1 MGEWTLF
8 SNHGHVLVC
17 LARNKRARLRDVA
30 SDVGITERAVQKIV
44 SELQQAG
51 LIAITKHGR
60 CNQYE
65 IHGKKNLR
73 HPLEAGCTVGRL
85 LQLVVKSQGE
95 GGEQPAAS
103 HPPPKPERKQK
114 PSAPQ
119 ARPEAELPPAPP
131 PEDNKLTKR
140 AIETPPDK
148 PVDKAPDKAAE
159 KSSASKEDETRKQGS
174 LF

>member
-95 GGEQPAAS
+95 SSGEHTDS
-103 HPPPKPERKQK
+103 PPPSKPERKQK
-114 PSAPQ
+114 PAVSRAQ
-119 ARPEAELPPAPP
+119 PEAELPATPAA
-131 PEDNKLTKR
+131 EDIKATKR
-140 AIETPPDK
+140 LS
-148 PVDKAPDKAAE
+148 DKAADKPAD
-159 KSSASKEDETRKQGS
+159 KSSVSPQEDARKQGS

>member
-17 LARNKRARLRDVA
+17 LARNRRARLRDVA

-95 GGEQPAAS
+95 GSEETTVRPASA
-103 HPPPKPERKQK
+103 KPERK
-114 PSAPQ
+114 PRPAAPR
-119 ARPEAELPPAPP
+119 ARPEGERPPAPP
-131 PEDNKLTKR
+131 PEVNKPAKR
-140 AIETPPDK
+140 ATETAPDK
-148 PVDKAPDKAAE
+148 PADKAPG
-159 KSSASKEDETRKQGS
+159 SKDDETRKQGS

>member
-1 MGEWTLF
+1 MIGEWTLF

-73 HPLEAGCTVGRL
+73 HPLEAQCTVGRL
-85 LQLVVKSQGE
+85 LQLIVKSPVDDGTDSAPAR
-95 GGEQPAAS
+95 PAAKPATRRKPAEARPKAEA
-103 HPPPKPERKQK
+103 HPPSKPTAEETK
-114 PSAPQ
+114 P
-119 ARPEAELPPAPP
+119 R
-131 PEDNKLTKR
+131 
-140 AIETPPDK
+140 K
-148 PVDKAPDKAAE
+148 PVAE
-159 KSSASKEDETRKQGS
+159 KPAGKSRDSKEDDPRKQGS

>member
-30 SDVGITERAVQKIV
+30 RDVGITERAVQKIV
-44 SELQQAG
+44 SELQQGG

-73 HPLEAGCTVGRL
+73 HPLEAGSTVGRL
-85 LQLVVKSQGE
+85 LQLVVKSQSDG
-95 GGEQPAAS
+95 AAEPTVS
-103 HPPPKPERKQK
+103 DSPPKPERKHK
-114 PSAPQ
+114 PSAPP
-119 ARPEAELPPAPP
+119 ARPKVEPPPAPATEGNQP
-131 PEDNKLTKR
+131 TNRVPERT
-140 AIETPPDK
+140 TDK
-148 PVDKAPDKAAE
+148 PVDKAAKKTADKTLGSPE
-159 KSSASKEDETRKQGS
+159 EETRKQGS

>member
-30 SDVGITERAVQKIV
+30 NDVGITERAVQKIV
-44 SELQQAG
+44 SELREAG
-51 LIAITKHGR
+51 LIGISKHGR

-73 HPLEAGCTVGRL
+73 HALEAQCTVGRL
-85 LQLVVKSQGE
+85 LQLVVKSQAEGAKASATGE
-95 GGEQPAAS
+95 RPK
-103 HPPPKPERKQK
+103 KPERKQTVSTPRTRPGADQPSRPAAEANK
-114 PSAPQ
+114 P
-119 ARPEAELPPAPP
+119 
-131 PEDNKLTKR
+131 TKQ
-140 AIETPPDK
+140 
-148 PVDKAPDKAAE
+148 AE
-159 KSSASKEDETRKQGS
+159 KSPEKSAEKAKRTPEDETRKQGS